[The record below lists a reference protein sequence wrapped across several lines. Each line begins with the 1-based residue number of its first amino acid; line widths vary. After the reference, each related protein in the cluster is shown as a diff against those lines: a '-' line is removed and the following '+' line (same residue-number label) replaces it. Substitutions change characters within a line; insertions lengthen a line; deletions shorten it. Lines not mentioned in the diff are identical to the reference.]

1 MFLISFEG
9 ILCFFCPKQAK
20 ASSSTSSSPV
30 NKKSSQRSLHPIR
43 SSIDEYI
50 LDHKSQNHSPKT
62 IEWQNLALGNL
73 ADFLEKQEVTY
84 VEQMERV
91 HILSWLSALGSEP
104 GAKGRMLSARTVN
117 CYARSMRAFCRWLEA
132 EGYVEAAPSNRV
144 KMPKVGKPLI
154 RIIEFDE
161 FERMLKACAPP
172 HEVGPI
178 TDCNAAR
185 NRAIFWV
192 LWDTGIRLAE
202 LCDLRLSNFDRD
214 KGVIIV
220 HGKGD
225 KERRIALGR
234 NAFTT
239 FRHQLPKDL
248 LLSVERL
255 IHSFRSLTGEL
266 TYTKQTID
274 ESVHKLLSQNS
285 DEDLFVGSSLLWE
298 ILYMRMM
305 TYRDQASF
313 PMIMINPSLPWLDFS
328 LFYYAIEPT
337 DVGALED
344 GIDYLYSLKEH
355 IIELGGDLIVEKIE
369 LPVIPASI
377 LIEKVKNTVNTDI
390 RLTLAIF
397 HLINMHMEYRSNN

>member
-1 MFLISFEG
+1 VSTR
-9 ILCFFCPKQAK
+9 PKQGK
-20 ASSSTSSSPV
+20 ANSSSSSSPV
-30 NKKSSQRSLHPIR
+30 SKKSSQRSLRPIR
-43 SSIDEYI
+43 STIDEYI

-62 IEWQNLALGNL
+62 IEWHTLALGNL
-73 ADFLEKQEVTY
+73 ADFLEKQEITC
-84 VEQMERV
+84 VEQIERV
-91 HILSWLSALGSEP
+91 HILSWLNALSNEP

-161 FERMLKACAPP
+161 FERILKACAPP

-234 NAFTT
+234 NALRALLLYVDRYRPSPKVLLELGNPNEDHVFLSESGFPFTRHGVNMLFQRIRKRANLPEDKRISPHI
-239 FRHQLPKDL
+239 FRHTFA
-248 LLSVERL
+248 VR
-255 IHSFRSLTGEL
+255 
-266 TYTKQTID
+266 
-274 ESVHKLLSQNS
+274 
-285 DEDLFVGSSLLWE
+285 
-298 ILYMRMM
+298 
-305 TYRDQASF
+305 
-313 PMIMINPSLPWLDFS
+313 
-328 LFYYAIEPT
+328 
-337 DVGALED
+337 
-344 GIDYLYSLKEH
+344 YLM
-355 IIELGGDLIVEKIE
+355 LGGDIYTLQE
-369 LPVIPASI
+369 LLGHEDIATIKNYMHLNDTLVQEQKRKFSPGDNVPFSDSSSGRRQRTEFREPAKDKPRTGRGIKPKSQG
-377 LIEKVKNTVNTDI
+377 
-390 RLTLAIF
+390 
-397 HLINMHMEYRSNN
+397 